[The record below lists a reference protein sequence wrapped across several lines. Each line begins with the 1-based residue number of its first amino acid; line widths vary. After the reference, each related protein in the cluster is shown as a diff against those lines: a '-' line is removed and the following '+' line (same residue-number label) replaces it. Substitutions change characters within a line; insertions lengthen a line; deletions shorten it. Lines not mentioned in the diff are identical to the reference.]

1 MKEVSKVAHI
11 IKPQSIE
18 ELEILLEQ
26 GYLND
31 RISMQEQFKISKT
44 QFYDYIYNN
53 VSRVKINKKL
63 REQLKDKYYNGRK
76 YEKHEGSNEIVIEIL
91 IESAIEEII
100 KYEYSTLFHYGKI
113 NDYLK
118 NNDLLIY
125 ELYDAINDKYIK
137 MSKKEISESF
147 LLLSVAFDSA
157 ASRTDLQKEIVKK
170 ETDNFKTLES
180 RFYIELKKH
189 SHFRIR
195 ICGKYLYSII
205 DQIKALDINNTLFRM
220 S

>member
-18 ELEILLEQ
+18 ELERLLEQ
-26 GYLND
+26 GYIQD
-31 RISMQEQFKISKT
+31 RISMQEHFKISKT
-44 QFYDYIYNN
+44 QFYDYIYKN
-53 VSRVKINKKL
+53 VSRVKVNKKL
-63 REQLKDKYYNGRK
+63 REQLKDKYYNGRE

-125 ELYDAINDKYIK
+125 ELYDSINDKYIK

-157 ASRTDLQKEIVKK
+157 ASRKDLQKRIVTE
-170 ETDNFKTLES
+170 ETKNIKTLES
-180 RFYIELKKH
+180 RFHIELKKH
-189 SHFRIR
+189 NHFRIT

-205 DQIKALDINNTLFRM
+205 DQIKMLDMNNTFFREA
-220 S
+220 